1 MSEHIKKVS
10 FTYAL
15 AYQLDDII
23 KLNVVSDYNHKY
35 LDNCKMDSST
45 SIQAKKRSIEY
56 IDARD
61 FSSKLKSK
69 VDFINY
75 LEKHRK

>member
-1 MSEHIKKVS
+1 MKKVS

-15 AYQLDDII
+15 AYWPDDII
-23 KLNVVSDYNHKY
+23 KINVVSDYNHKN
-35 LDNCKMDSST
+35 LDNFKMDSST

-75 LEKHRK
+75 LEKHCK